1 MKKIITIGEAL
12 IDFIP
17 NKKGCSLKEVVGFER
32 VAGGAPANVA
42 AVVSKLGGKSNFIS
56 QLGED
61 AFGDYIID
69 ELNKVNVDTSYVLRT
84 NKANT
89 GLAFVSLK
97 EDGNRDFSF
106 YRNPS
111 ADMLLNES
119 EINKEWFNDCHSL
132 HFCSVD
138 LIDCPMKEA
147 HKKDV
152 YKRQDLDKVKGS
164 ITFTVGEENE
174 RYDGIGR
181 GSINLENLP
190 VFEDE
195 DGKFGST
202 TSDSIKAMITND
214 TTHILMN
221 IIAFEEDEN
230 LERYI
235 EYSKKLL
242 ERFADATIIDTKIT
256 KCK

>member
-1 MKKIITIGEAL
+1 MKIIIDDKINEKCSQVAIASIEAYV
-12 IDFIP
+12 
-17 NKKGCSLKEVVGFER
+17 KVKED
-32 VAGGAPANVA
+32 N
-42 AVVSKLGGKSNFIS
+42 
-56 QLGED
+56 ED
-61 AFGDYIID
+61 LWKIID
-69 ELNKVNVDTSYVLRT
+69 EKSLEIEKNVPVKQISLIKNIADSRNIYKVFGKDPSRYRLSSEALYRRISRGLGLYKVNNIVDINNL
-84 NKANT
+84 
-89 GLAFVSLK
+89 VSL
-97 EDGNRDFSF
+97 N
-106 YRNPS
+106 S
-111 ADMLLNES
+111 AY
-119 EINKEWFNDCHSL
+119 
-132 HFCSVD
+132 SVGT
-138 LIDCPMKEA
+138 
-147 HKKDV
+147 
-152 YKRQDLDKVKGS
+152 YDLDKVKGS

>member
-1 MKKIITIGEAL
+1 MININIDKKL
-12 IDFIP
+12 SD
-17 NKKGCSLKEVVGFER
+17 
-32 VAGGAPANVA
+32 
-42 AVVSKLGGKSNFIS
+42 
-56 QLGED
+56 
-61 AFGDYIID
+61 
-69 ELNKVNVDTSYVLRT
+69 KVNVHIASIEAKVKT
-84 NKANT
+84 
-89 GLAFVSLK
+89 K
-97 EDGNRDFSF
+97 ESDKE
-106 YRNPS
+106 
-111 ADMLLNES
+111 LLEL
-119 EINKEWFNDCHSL
+119 INKKCEEIKENIKFDEVIKLKNILSSRNAYKKLSKDPSRYRLSSESLVKRVVKGNDLYIVNNIVDINNLISL
-132 HFCSVD
+132 HTCYSVGT
-138 LIDCPMKEA
+138 
-147 HKKDV
+147 
-152 YKRQDLDKVKGS
+152 YDLDKVKGS

-202 TSDSIKAMITND
+202 TSDSIKSMITND